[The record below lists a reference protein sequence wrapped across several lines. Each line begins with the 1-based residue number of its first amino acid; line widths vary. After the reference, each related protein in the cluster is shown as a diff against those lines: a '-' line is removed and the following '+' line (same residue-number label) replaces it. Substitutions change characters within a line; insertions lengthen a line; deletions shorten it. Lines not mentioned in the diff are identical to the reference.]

1 MKLKTSVLLVA
12 IFLLST
18 AAMADIYK
26 WTDERG
32 VVHITDDPGRIPE
45 AMRDKVKVYRT
56 KHRRPAPE
64 EKKISIPPTE
74 LPKAAKKEL
83 YGGHPLEWWK
93 EKFDRINE
101 EIDDLMV
108 EIDTKEKYISIFEGG
123 RRFGQIF
130 GERESATYRRY
141 KKELVEDEKRL
152 GELKDE
158 LDELR
163 RQARLAGVPRTIR
176 GE

>member
-1 MKLKTSVLLVA
+1 MKSA
-12 IFLLST
+12 IFLLF
-18 AAMADIYK
+18 AALFLLSSSALADIYK

-45 AMRDKVKVYRT
+45 SMRDKVEVYRT
-56 KHRRPAPE
+56 RHRRPAPE
-64 EKKISIPPTE
+64 EKISIPPTE
-74 LPKAAKKEL
+74 LPKAAPSEL
-83 YGGHPLEWWK
+83 YGGHPVEWWK
-93 EKFDRINE
+93 EKFDKLKG

-108 EIDTKEKYISIFEGG
+108 SMDRKRKYVSIFESG

-130 GERESATYRRY
+130 GDRELATYRRY

-152 GELKDE
+152 AELKDDLE
-158 LDELR
+158 ELR
-163 RQARLAGVPRTIR
+163 TKATRAGVPRAIR